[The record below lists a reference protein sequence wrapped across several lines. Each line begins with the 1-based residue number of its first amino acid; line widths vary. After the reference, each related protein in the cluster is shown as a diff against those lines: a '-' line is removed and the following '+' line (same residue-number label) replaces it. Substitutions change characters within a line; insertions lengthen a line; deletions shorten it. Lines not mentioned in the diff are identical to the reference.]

1 MDTAEYHKKLH
12 ELVLNW
18 KLRLVASAMFS
29 ILGLAV
35 LISTASGFIIDDFEV
50 LDQTIVG
57 VAVFVIVI
65 PIYLIIADLPKI
77 NEETIAH
84 MLNENVP
91 NLNSGAELVLK
102 SSEELNEQEI
112 ALRREV
118 EEVFQDDRLYRF
130 LPNYP
135 MKQAIVLMIGS
146 LLITAGIY
154 YYFQYYI

>member
-1 MDTAEYHKKLH
+1 MDIADYQKKMH

-35 LISTASGFIIDDFEV
+35 LISTTSGFIIEDFEI

-77 NEETIAH
+77 DEETIAA
-84 MLNENVP
+84 MLNETIP
-91 NLNSGAELVLK
+91 DLNSGVELVLK
-102 SSEELNEQEI
+102 SAEELDEEEI
-112 ALRREV
+112 KKRKKVEV
-118 EEVFQDDRLYRF
+118 VFQDEKLYRF

-135 MKQAIVLMIGS
+135 MKQAILLMAGC

-154 YYFQYYI
+154 YYFQHYF

>member
-1 MDTAEYHKKLH
+1 MDTADYHKKLH

-18 KLRLVASAMFS
+18 KLRLIASALFS

-35 LISTASGFIIDDFEV
+35 LISTTSGLLIEDFEI

-77 NEETIAH
+77 DEETIAK
-84 MLNENVP
+84 MLNETVP
-91 NLNSGAELVLK
+91 DLNSGAELVLK
-102 SSEELNEQEI
+102 STEELSEQEKEK
-112 ALRREV
+112 RREV
-118 EEVFQDDRLYRF
+118 EVVFNDDKLYRF

-135 MKQAIVLMIGS
+135 MKQAVVL
-146 LLITAGIY
+146 LLGCLLLTAGIY
-154 YYFQYYI
+154 YYFQNYL